1 MNKLVSVLI
10 VVLILSVSIFVYLF
24 TEGVVSYGEVKAIEL
39 VSILLTVATITLTGV
54 AIIVA
59 IAAVWGYN
67 TILVQASE
75 SAKQE
80 AYNKLKNELL
90 PDLRKEIL
98 EEVDIKFNAI
108 KDNDN
113 SKQEDMLNTIKRQE
127 V

>member
-1 MNKLVSVLI
+1 MNKLVSILI
-10 VVLILSVSIFVYLF
+10 IVLILSVSIFVYLF
-24 TEGVVSYGEVKAIEL
+24 TEGVVSYSEVKAIEL

-80 AYNKLKNELL
+80 AYNKLRNELL